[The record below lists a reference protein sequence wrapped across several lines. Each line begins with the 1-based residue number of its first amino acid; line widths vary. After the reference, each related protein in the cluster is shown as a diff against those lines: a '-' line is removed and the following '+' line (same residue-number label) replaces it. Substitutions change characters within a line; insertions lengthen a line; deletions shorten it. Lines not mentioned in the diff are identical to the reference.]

1 MGGLP
6 YRISFFLQ
14 EFLRETH
21 DISVDVVVGYVNDG
35 ESDIMA
41 SHAWLEYNGK
51 KIDLG
56 LTLTADPQ
64 IQPPGK
70 LLILDREV
78 TAASGKYTY
87 HLQKSATARAAEA
100 SVLSNPTHRSIV
112 TQQEE
117 QHKLMERIASDPK
130 KVRSYPDGAPD
141 GLGYNEF
148 ARMVTNKNN
157 RNEGPPF

>member
-51 KIDLG
+51 K
-56 LTLTADPQ
+56 LTL
-64 IQPPGK
+64 G
-70 LLILDREV
+70 
-78 TAASGKYTY
+78 
-87 HLQKSATARAAEA
+87 
-100 SVLSNPTHRSIV
+100 
-112 TQQEE
+112 
-117 QHKLMERIASDPK
+117 
-130 KVRSYPDGAPD
+130 
-141 GLGYNEF
+141 
-148 ARMVTNKNN
+148 
-157 RNEGPPF
+157 